1 MPTRTVTQTYGRY
14 QLVRTLA
21 VGGMG
26 EVWLARQKGPVG
38 FEKLVVVKRLLPHL
52 SAEQEFINMFFDEA
66 RIAALLNH
74 PNIAQIYDLGEV
86 SGEYY
91 IAMEYVHGQN
101 LRVVAQQALDLK
113 GGMPLAL
120 KCRVLADAAAA
131 LDFAHRAKSPSGQ
144 PLGLIHRDVSPQ
156 NIILGFSGAV
166 KLIDF
171 GVAKAAGKLAKTATG
186 VIKGKYAYMSPEQ
199 AKGEDL
205 DLRSD
210 IFGLGI
216 VFYEILASQRLFKRD
231 NDTDTLKAV
240 VYEKIPPP
248 SSQAKGIPK
257 AVDAIVMKA
266 LERNRDDRFQTAGEM
281 QLALEEF
288 LVRQRLPATPAHLA
302 AYMRDLFPDEAAQ
315 DGTDAE
321 PTQSTSGSG
330 EAISAPSVEVH
341 DKPKPSLAAQ
351 PPPATLPNRGVPPG
365 SQAGRKV
372 VIRAKPEELQARISS
387 CSPNDQVNG
396 FFFNALFGLC
406 MRLTGPGADAELRS
420 ALAHPRSFVDAL
432 AYPTPELLRLMW
444 KAVELTAQASGGVEQ
459 AFQDMGVWVM
469 DGFLRN
475 PLGRPVE
482 QLKGKG
488 PAEVLKALMLTLKQM
503 MAPGDRIV
511 SPNAKGV
518 TLVLK
523 GEVLPVQFHLG
534 LVMAALERLCGV
546 KPRAA
551 WEKTAADRI
560 EIALSW

>member
-1 MPTRTVTQTYGRY
+1 MTQTYGRY
-14 QLVRTLA
+14 QLLRKLA

-52 SAEQEFINMFFDEA
+52 TEEQEFINMFFDEA

-120 KCRVLADAAAA
+120 KCRVLADSAAA

-144 PLGLIHRDVSPQ
+144 PLSLIHRDVSPQ

-205 DLRSD
+205 DARSD

-240 VYEKIPPP
+240 VYEKIAPP
-248 SSQAKGIPK
+248 SAHAKGIPK

-266 LERNRDDRFQTAGEM
+266 LERNRDDRYQTAGEM

-288 LVRQRLPATPAHLA
+288 LVRQRLPATPAHLS
-302 AYMRDLFPDEAAQ
+302 AYMRELFPDEAVQ
-315 DGTDAE
+315 DGTDNE
-321 PTQSTSGSG
+321 PTESTSGSG
-330 EAISAPSVEVH
+330 EAISQPSMEVH
-341 DKPKPSLAAQ
+341 EKPRPAPAPPQ
-351 PPPATLPNRGVPPG
+351 RPPAK
-365 SQAGRKV
+365 AKV
-372 VIRAKPEELQARISS
+372 GIRANPQELDQRIAS
-387 CSPNDQVNG
+387 CGPQDQVNG

-406 MRLTGPGADAELRS
+406 MRLVGPGADVELRK
-420 ALAHPRSFVDAL
+420 ALAQPRTFVDAL

-444 KAVELTAQASGGVEQ
+444 KAVELTAPVAGSVEQ

-482 QLKGKG
+482 QLKGKS
-488 PAEVLKALMLTLKQM
+488 ATEVLKALMVTLKQM
-503 MAPGDRIV
+503 MAPGERIV
-511 SPNAKGV
+511 SPGAHGV

-534 LVMAALERLCGV
+534 LVCAALERLCGL
-546 KPRAA
+546 KPKVA
-551 WEKTAADRI
+551 WDKTAADRI
-560 EIALSW
+560 EVQLSW

>member
-1 MPTRTVTQTYGRY
+1 MTQTYGRY
-14 QLVRTLA
+14 QLVRKLA

-66 RIAALLNH
+66 RIAAVLNH

-86 SGEYY
+86 NGEYY

-101 LRVVAQQALDLK
+101 LRVVAQQALDVK
-113 GGMPLAL
+113 GGTPMAL

-144 PLGLIHRDVSPQ
+144 ALNLIHRDISPQ
-156 NIILGFSGAV
+156 NIIIGFSGAV

-199 AKGEDL
+199 AKGEEL

-248 SSQAKGIPK
+248 SAHAKGIPK

-266 LERNRDDRFQTAGEM
+266 LERKRDDRYQTAGEM

-302 AYMRDLFPDEAAQ
+302 AFMRELFPDEAAQ
-315 DGTDAE
+315 GGADE
-321 PTQSTSGSG
+321 PTQSTSDSGSPL
-330 EAISAPSVEVH
+330 SAPSMPVH
-341 DKPKPSLAAQ
+341 DKKEPPPKPAPSK
-351 PPPATLPNRGVPPG
+351 PPAGIPKG
-365 SQAGRKV
+365 SQPGRKGV
-372 VIRAKPEELQARISS
+372 TIRANPQELEARINS
-387 CSPNDQVNG
+387 CGPADQVNG

-406 MRLTGPGADAELRS
+406 MRLVGPSADHDLRT
-420 ALAHPRSFVDAL
+420 ALQQPRSFVDAL

-444 KAVELTAQASGGVEQ
+444 KAVELTAPVAGSVET
-459 AFQDMGVWVM
+459 AFEDMGVWVM

-482 QLKGKG
+482 QLKGKT
-488 PAEVLKALMLTLKQM
+488 PTEVLKALMVTLKQM
-503 MAPGDRIV
+503 MTPGERIV

-518 TLVLK
+518 TLILK

-534 LVMAALERLCGV
+534 LVSAALDRLCGL
-546 KPRAA
+546 KTKAS
-551 WEKTAADRI
+551 WDKTAADRI
-560 EIALSW
+560 EIQLSW